1 VLRFQPD
8 GLPAA
13 PTADA
18 GVKSGGVATG
28 MRDAACAVAA
38 GRSTDVA
45 THHRLKSMGLISF
58 LYFVPVGLV
67 RTE

>member
-1 VLRFQPD
+1 MLASAVV
-8 GLPAA
+8 
-13 PTADA
+13 AD

-28 MRDAACAVAA
+28 MRDAACVAA

-58 LYFVPVGLV
+58 LCFVPVGLV